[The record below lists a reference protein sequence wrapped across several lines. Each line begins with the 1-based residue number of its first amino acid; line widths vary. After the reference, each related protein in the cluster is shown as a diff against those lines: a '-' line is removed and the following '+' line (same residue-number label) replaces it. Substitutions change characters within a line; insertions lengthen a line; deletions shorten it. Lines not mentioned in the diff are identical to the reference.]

1 MYKKNIN
8 YIDKIYAIVLARK
21 NSQRIKDK
29 NITLFKSKP
38 LIQWTFDEA
47 IKSKKIDKIICST
60 DDKRIIDL
68 YRNYSKKLEFPYKRP
83 SYLAQNKTSSE
94 STIYHLLIHY
104 EKKYNYLPKNFILLQ
119 PTSPLR
125 KKTHIE
131 QAIARYKKINNLALV
146 SVVQNNN
153 AYIVNKNFLSHSKF
167 TYQFNGAIYITKTK
181 EFMKSKKVYYDKKT
195 IFYEMDKKSSLDVDY
210 EYQLVL

>member
-1 MYKKNIN
+1 MYKKNTN
-8 YIDKIYAIVLARK
+8 YVNKTYAIVLARK

-29 NITLFKSKP
+29 NIRLFNSKP

-47 IKSKKIDKIICST
+47 IKTKKIDKILCST

-68 YRNYSKKLEFPYKRP
+68 FKNYSEKLEFPYKRP
-83 SYLAQNKTSSE
+83 SYLAKNRTTSE
-94 STIYHLLIHY
+94 STIFHLLNYY

-125 KKTHIE
+125 KKKHIE
-131 QAIARYKKINNLALV
+131 KAINKFEKKDNLSLV
-146 SVVQNNN
+146 SVVLNNN
-153 AYIVNKNFLSHSKF
+153 AYIVNKNFLSHSKY

-181 EFMKSKKVYYDKKT
+181 EFMRSKKIYHDKKT
-195 IFYEMDKKSSLDVDY
+195 VFFEMDKKSSLDVDY